1 MTLRCLSKF
10 KPRHEQVHVDSESE
24 LAVFLHENIL
34 AGYRSSY
41 LLALQSLQDEG
52 DRVHEEFLAEER
64 LLAQLTHK
72 TKDAFVKHSA
82 ILK

>member
-10 KPRHEQVHVDSESE
+10 KPRHEQVHVESE
-24 LAVFLHENIL
+24 LAVFLQESIL
-34 AGYRSSY
+34 AGYLSSY